1 LFKNN
6 PIKQYSNEAKMTA
19 CVYTIASG
27 NLGTSLAMMGKKT
40 IILDADIGMANLG
53 LLIGLEKSK
62 ITLHEV
68 LAGTAT
74 IEEATY
80 SGIEGLPESL
90 EVIPSGLSLK
100 GFQDADIDK
109 LKDVV
114 AGIVEGADY
123 VLIDSPAGITKDSV
137 IPLLVA
143 NRVILVVN
151 PDLASLSDAL
161 KIKALGEMLDR
172 PIEGAVLNRVT
183 SDKTE
188 LDKNK
193 VSELLGMKVLETIP
207 EDANVRQSAAFKSPV
222 VLNAPG
228 SPSSIAFKKLA
239 TRITGE
245 EFKEDTT
252 KGKKKTGLIAKFKK
266 SLSRKK

>member
-1 LFKNN
+1 
-6 PIKQYSNEAKMTA
+6 MTA
-19 CVYTIASG
+19 FVYTIASG
-27 NLGTSLAMMGKKT
+27 KGGAGKTTTTLNLGTSLAMLGKKT

-68 LAGTAT
+68 LAGTST

-80 SGIEGLPESL
+80 DGIEGLPESL
-90 EVIPSGLSLK
+90 KIIPSGLSLK
-100 GFQDADIDK
+100 GFQDADIDN

-114 AGIVEGADY
+114 ASIVEDADY

-143 NRVILVVN
+143 DQVLMVVN

-161 KIKALGEMLDR
+161 KIKALCEMLKR
-172 PIEGAVLNRVT
+172 PVDGMVLNRVT

-188 LDKNK
+188 IDSNK
-193 VSELLGMKVLETIP
+193 VSELLHMEILETIP
-207 EDANVRQSAAFKSPV
+207 DDVNVRQSAAFKSPV
-222 VLNAPG
+222 VVNAPD

-239 TRITGE
+239 TKITGE
-245 EFKEDTT
+245 EFKEDETET
-252 KGKKKTGLIAKFKK
+252 VKNIGLFGKLKK

>member
-1 LFKNN
+1 
-6 PIKQYSNEAKMTA
+6 MTA
-19 CVYTIASG
+19 FVYTIASG
-27 NLGTSLAMMGKKT
+27 KGGVGKTTTTLNLGTSLAMLGKKT

-53 LLIGLEKSK
+53 LLVGLEKSK

-68 LAGTAT
+68 LAGTST

-80 SGIEGLPESL
+80 DGIEGLPESL
-90 EVIPSGLSLK
+90 KIIPSGLSLK
-100 GFQDADIDK
+100 GFQDADIDN

-114 AGIVEGADY
+114 ASIVEDADY

-143 NRVILVVN
+143 DKVLMVVN

-161 KIKALGEMLDR
+161 KIKALCEMLDR
-172 PIEGAVLNRVT
+172 PVDGVVLNRVT

-188 LDKNK
+188 IDKNK
-193 VSELLGMKVLETIP
+193 VSELLGMNVLETIP
-207 EDANVRQSAAFKSPV
+207 DDVNVRQSAAFKSPV
-222 VLNAPG
+222 VVNAPD
-228 SPSSIAFKKLA
+228 SQSSIAFKKLA
-239 TRITGE
+239 IRITGE
-245 EFKEDTT
+245 EFKDEVT
-252 KGKKKTGLIAKFKK
+252 KTSKKTGFFGKLKK

>member
-1 LFKNN
+1 
-6 PIKQYSNEAKMTA
+6 MTA
-19 CVYTIASG
+19 CIYTIASG
-27 NLGTSLAMMGKKT
+27 KGGTGKTTTTLNLGTSLAMQGKQT

-53 LLIGLEKSK
+53 LLVGLEKSK

-80 SGIEGLPESL
+80 GGIEGLPESL
-90 EVIPSGLSLK
+90 RVIPSGLSLK
-100 GFQDADIDK
+100 GFQDADIEN
-109 LKDVV
+109 LKDVMS
-114 AGIVEGADY
+114 GIVEDADY

-137 IPLLVA
+137 IPLLVS
-143 NRVILVVN
+143 NRVLLVVN

-161 KIKALGEMLDR
+161 KIKALSEMLDR

-188 LDKNK
+188 MDKNK
-193 VSELLGMKVLETIP
+193 VSELLGMKILETIP
-207 EDANVRQSAAFKSPV
+207 DDVHVRQSAAFKSPV
-222 VLNAPG
+222 VVNAPD

-252 KGKKKTGLIAKFKK
+252 KGKKKTGLIANLKK